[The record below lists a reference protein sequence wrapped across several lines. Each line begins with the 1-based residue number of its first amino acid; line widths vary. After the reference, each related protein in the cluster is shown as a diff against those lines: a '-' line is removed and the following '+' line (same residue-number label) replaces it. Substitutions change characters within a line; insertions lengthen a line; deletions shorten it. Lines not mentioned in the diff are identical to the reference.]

1 MNALPTPRPPTFGFQ
16 FPTRARAARRAA
28 FSLTEVVVA
37 LGIFAVSM
45 VGVLALFP
53 VASSTGRESAEETQ
67 ATILAQMILDEIRDS
82 ANQRGASQ
90 SYTISGPDTSR
101 TTDWLTINLRESTN
115 YYVAYDVQARVGNPT
130 DGVGMMGSPIAL
142 KAIRNVPPLTGATFS
157 NGLSNAAFLTRIQIY
172 PRPDRAGLAEV
183 LVQVDVPGTLAST
196 NRRSYYYS
204 SQIFGR

>member
-1 MNALPTPRPPTFGFQ
+1 MTSPALRPPPFL
-16 FPTRARAARRAA
+16 ARTAA

-82 ANQRGASQ
+82 ATQRGSSQ
-90 SYTISGPDTSR
+90 SYTISGPDTSK
-101 TTDWLTINLRESTN
+101 TTDWLTISLREATN
-115 YYVAYDVQARVGNPT
+115 YYVAYNIKPRSGNPT

-142 KAIRNVPPLTGATFS
+142 KAIQNVPPLREANFS
-157 NGLSNAAFLTRIQIY
+157 NGVVGADYLARIQVN
-172 PRPDRAGLAEV
+172 PSPDRAGLTEV
-183 LVQVDVPGTLAST
+183 IVQVDNPGSLVAT

-204 SQIFGR
+204 TRINGR